1 MLQAQRGLLTFLAQV
16 DDGQLTLTETLATKP
31 RQAVALVSAQGVEA
45 YLPLAGLVDL
55 EQERARLHKA
65 LAEAE
70 RQIQHAEKML
80 TNENFVSKAPARATG
95 TPQPAGSAAAGAGGV
110 GATHP
115 QTATWCQRGCYQ
127 MPSRCWG
134 SVPAGMRR
142 RYPIPTD
149 MYAQPSA

>member
-1 MLQAQRGLLTFLAQV
+1 
-16 DDGQLTLTETLATKP
+16 LTLTETLATKP

-80 TNENFVSKAPARATG
+80 TNENIRCQVV
-95 TPQPAGSAAAGAGGV
+95 AGDRF
-110 GATHP
+110 
-115 QTATWCQRGCYQ
+115 QRGCVAATRF
-127 MPSRCWG
+127 P
-134 SVPAGMRR
+134 
-142 RYPIPTD
+142 PTCMHNLLLNAPD
-149 MYAQPSA
+149 QPRLTSP